1 MWTLTTLAGVVL
13 QILTQSQEPKL
24 IWLNFSTQLRFRGT
38 LTLRSNGAL
47 IFTPMLKKGFFLP
60 VIGRCWVNGNAFI
73 QFFSDLFTCFSCS
86 HFLINQSGHPCS
98 LWPLSRDFSIDR
110 HLLYLFHLTLMM
122 TRSPTLTPKA
132 PLSTQSQAQTK
143 VANAACQT
151 STTPPIFMTRPRSR
165 ARDINSCEETA
176 LLPPKFQ
183 IRSRFPS
190 IHYGGLQAPTLHPFA
205 SSSRATTKAEAPLQ
219 PKLLQAS
226 AKSLPTPGKFHRPMR
241 GVTNH
246 RKQCNWLTP
255 QLLSPDQASGLI
267 RTYPLT
273 VWSQHFS
280 PQPASSTSTLNKE
293 PNKDTISNHSNF
305 TPEMTFGQVF
315 SFNLTFS
322 LISAQDGNLLTSQA
336 RGARQPL
343 PEPKFASPPIT
354 DSDLRLLQM
363 LARSH
368 HNKQQPSQSDEDGP
382 SPIQAQD
389 DDKESSSSSES
400 DSSSSSDDEVVAPS
414 CAQSFFVMNKKSHII
429 HAAAQTNPS
438 STKRVCFQSKGST
451 SKFVVVLLW
460 SEFLLKRYHPFFLV
474 HVCASEKHALR
485 LLTTYYLKLSVWEVA
500 SLVPEHKRDVFPQM
514 EVFLQ
519 FALALS
525 TRCLYTKKMVDHFHL
540 HRMGFPHSIS

>member
-1 MWTLTTLAGVVL
+1 MVVYKL
-13 QILTQSQEPKL
+13 RPYILLLHQTEQLPRLKHH
-24 IWLNFSTQLRFRGT
+24 FSPSYFKPQPRACRHQQN
-38 LTLRSNGAL
+38 S
-47 IFTPMLKKGFFLP
+47 
-60 VIGRCWVNGNAFI
+60 
-73 QFFSDLFTCFSCS
+73 
-86 HFLINQSGHPCS
+86 INQCVGHKP
-98 LWPLSRDFSIDR
+98 
-110 HLLYLFHLTLMM
+110 
-122 TRSPTLTPKA
+122 PKA
-132 PLSTQSQAQTK
+132 RRTSNQTRNAIGPHLS
-143 VANAACQT
+143 CY
-151 STTPPIFMTRPRSR
+151 
-165 ARDINSCEETA
+165 
-176 LLPPKFQ
+176 
-183 IRSRFPS
+183 
-190 IHYGGLQAPTLHPFA
+190 H
-205 SSSRATTKAEAPLQ
+205 
-219 PKLLQAS
+219 
-226 AKSLPTPGKFHRPMR
+226 
-241 GVTNH
+241 
-246 RKQCNWLTP
+246 
-255 QLLSPDQASGLI
+255 LI
-267 RTYPLT
+267 KHQGYPLT

-280 PQPASSTSTLNKE
+280 PQPANSTSTLNKE
-293 PNKDTISNHSNF
+293 PNKDTISNQSNF

-315 SFNLTFS
+315 SFNLTF
-322 LISAQDGNLLTSQA
+322 LIDITTGWETSYIPQA

-343 PEPKFASPPIT
+343 PEPKFESPAIT

-363 LARSH
+363 LAPSH
-368 HNKQQPSQSDEDGP
+368 RNKHQPTQSDKDGP

-400 DSSSSSDDEVVAPS
+400 DSSFSSDDEVVAPS

-438 STKRVCFQSKGST
+438 STKRACFQSKGST

-500 SLVPEHKRDVFPQM
+500 FLVPEHKRDVFPQM